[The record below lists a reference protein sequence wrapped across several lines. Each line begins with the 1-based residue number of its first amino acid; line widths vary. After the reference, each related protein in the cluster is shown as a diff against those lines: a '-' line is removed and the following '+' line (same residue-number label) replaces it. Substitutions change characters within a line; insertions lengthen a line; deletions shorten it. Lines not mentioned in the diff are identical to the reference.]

1 MIAEHRLYWLKEIC
15 DRVVYLEHG
24 RIMFDITMQEFLK
37 FSEQKLQKFGLAQCS
52 HIVMKAVK
60 DMSILPKSRT

>member
-37 FSEQKLQKFGLAQCS
+37 FQS
-52 HIVMKAVK
+52 KAA
-60 DMSILPKSRT
+60 KSRTSYNAATL

>member
-37 FSEQKLQKFGLAQCS
+37 FSEQKRKLGL
-52 HIVMKAVK
+52 
-60 DMSILPKSRT
+60 RTIAATL